1 MNQTDLHR
9 NAFML
14 RGSLAKKGY
23 MRFWHSFT
31 GKAPTTGDTRTF
43 FVEYFI
49 INPALG
55 GNQPILGQH
64 PYFKKRGMKPSYV
77 MIKAGVF
84 PTTVTITHADTD
96 SDMTGNETDTASDAF
111 LSYHAD
117 APAKSLGTTD
127 AILQGKQLHAFYPVS
142 SLKVAQNPLYI
153 QVEDCIYSEN
163 RIAGFVD
170 VTKQEAR
177 HRSFMTDSGYME
189 WDLEVHKS
197 IACHTGAI
205 ANPFFCA
212 LNALNSF
219 WHGEG
224 IRTAYSGTVVLDGIT
239 YEVTPEASYGYAD
252 KHWGRSFNRPW
263 LQLASC
269 KLTSQRTG
277 KELKYSALA
286 VDGCCSKFLFFP
298 LKPRLMLQLTYTG
311 EDFTF
316 GIPGRFSRSKW
327 RVKETTKRFIWH
339 IKAQNKHALVKISI
353 SSRKELLFPLNYEAP
368 DGTKSKSPLYSGGNA
383 VGTVELYRMI
393 PEGRQWIDTLTI
405 ENGFCE
411 YQKDS

>member
-1 MNQTDLHR
+1 MNQSDLHR

-14 RGSLAKKGY
+14 RGSLAQKGY

-31 GKAPTTGDTRTF
+31 GTAPVTGESRTF

-55 GNQPILGQH
+55 GEQPVLGQH

-84 PTTVTITHADTD
+84 PAANCRGDFNDTNADSETAPHASLTEYAYTHIQ
-96 SDMTGNETDTASDAF
+96 E
-111 LSYHAD
+111 
-117 APAKSLGTTD
+117 
-127 AILQGKQLHAFYPVS
+127 QGRQLHAFYPIS
-142 SLKVAQNPLYI
+142 SLKVAQDPLYI

-163 RIAGFVD
+163 RITGFVEI
-170 VTKQEAR
+170 TESEAR
-177 HRSFMTDSGYME
+177 HRSFMTDAGYME

-212 LNALNSF
+212 LNALDSF

-224 IRTAYSGTVVLDGIT
+224 IRTAYSGTVILDDIT
-239 YEVTPEASYGYAD
+239 YEITPEGSYGYAD
-252 KHWGRSFNRPW
+252 KHWGRSFNHPW

-269 KLTSQRTG
+269 KLKSQRTG

-286 VDGCCSKFLFFP
+286 VDGCRPRFLCFP
-298 LKPRLMLQLTYTG
+298 LRPRLMLQLTYTG

-316 GIPGRFSRSKW
+316 GIPGHFSRSKW
-327 RVKETTKRFIWH
+327 RAKETTRRFIWH
-339 IKAQNKHALVKISI
+339 IKAQNKNSLVKISM
-353 SSRKELLFPLNYEAP
+353 SSQKELLFPIDYEAP
-368 DGTKSKSPLYSGGNA
+368 DATKPKSPLYVGAGA
-383 VGTVELYRMI
+383 VGTVELYRII

-411 YQKDS
+411 YQNS

>member
-1 MNQTDLHR
+1 MNHSDLHR
-9 NAFML
+9 NAYML

-31 GKAPTTGDTRTF
+31 GTAVGTGDTRTF

-55 GNQPILGQH
+55 GSQPILGQH

-84 PTTVTITHADTD
+84 PTAVTSCAGADITA
-96 SDMTGNETDTASDAF
+96 
-111 LSYHAD
+111 
-117 APAKSLGTTD
+117 APAKSSD
-127 AILQGKQLHAFYPVS
+127 AADASCQGRQLHAFYPIS
-142 SLKVAQNPLYI
+142 SLKVAQDPLYI
-153 QVEDCIYSEN
+153 QVEDCVYSEN
-163 RIAGFVD
+163 HISGFVD
-170 VTKQEAR
+170 VTESEAR
-177 HRSFMTDSGYME
+177 HRSLMTDSGYME
-189 WDLEVHKS
+189 WDLEIHKS

-212 LNALNSF
+212 LNALDSF

-224 IRTAYSGTVVLDGIT
+224 IRTAYSGTVILDDVT
-239 YEVTPEASYGYAD
+239 YEVTPEGSYGYAD

-269 KLTSQRTG
+269 KLTSKRTG

-286 VDGCCSKFLFFP
+286 VDGCCPRFLCFP

-316 GIPGRFSRSKW
+316 GIPGRLSRSKW
-327 RVKETTKRFIWH
+327 SVKETNKRFIWH
-339 IKAQNKHALVKISI
+339 IKAQNKNALVKISMN
-353 SSRKELLFPLNYEAP
+353 SQKELLLSIDYESP
-368 DGTKSKSPLYSGGNA
+368 DAVKPKAPLYSGGNA
-383 VGTVELYRMI
+383 AGTVELYRI
-393 PEGRQWIDTLTI
+393 VPEGRQWIDTLTI

-411 YQKDS
+411 YQNYMQ